1 MKRGPRID
9 TNRRFIMKSKRLV
22 RPTVIGALCVAIG
35 AAAGIAG
42 GSAATSSKSSD
53 RAAGV
58 QVRVGPGPIG
68 LGGGPP
74 VHSEAVVLNKARDG
88 FITVTTDAG
97 TVKSVSGDQLT
108 ITEGTK
114 ALTYKDA
121 TVTIPGDATIRR
133 NGAKAALG
141 DLKAGDHVIVSRS
154 SDGTFVGAFDS
165 QHRPPLVRK
174 HFGPPPGPPP
184 GLP

>member
-1 MKRGPRID
+1 
-9 TNRRFIMKSKRLV
+9 MKSKHMMRSI
-22 RPTVIGALCVAIG
+22 VIGALCVAVG

-42 GSAATSSKSSD
+42 GSAATSSKSSSKAKASE
-53 RAAGV
+53 RL
-58 QVRVGPGPIG
+58 RSHLRSYGPGPFK

-97 TVKSVSGDQLT
+97 VVKSISGDEVT

-114 ALTYKDA
+114 TLTYKDA
-121 TVTIPGDATIRR
+121 TVTIPGDATARR
-133 NGAKAALG
+133 NGSKAELG
-141 DLKAGDHVIVSRS
+141 DLKAGDHVVVSRS

-165 QHRPPLVRK
+165 QHQPP
-174 HFGPPPGPPP
+174 FGGRRHLGPPP
-184 GLP
+184 GLPGQPPPGLPGQP

>member
-1 MKRGPRID
+1 
-9 TNRRFIMKSKRLV
+9 MKSNHLWRNA
-22 RPTVIGALCVAIG
+22 VIGVLCAAIG

-42 GSAATSSKSSD
+42 SSASTSSKSSSKAA
-53 RAAGV
+53 RAANHD
-58 QVRVGPGPIG
+58 RPPLGPFR

-74 VHSEAVVLNKARDG
+74 VHSESVVLNKARDA

-133 NGAKAALG
+133 NGAKPALG

-154 SDGTFVGAFDS
+154 SDGTFVGPFDS

-174 HFGPPPGPPP
+174 HFGPP
-184 GLP
+184 

>member
-1 MKRGPRID
+1 
-9 TNRRFIMKSKRLV
+9 MKSKRLV

-42 GSAATSSKSSD
+42 GSAATSSKSSG
-53 RAAGV
+53 RVAGL
-58 QVRVGPGPIG
+58 QVRVGPGPFR

-97 TVKSVSGDQLT
+97 VVKSVSGDQLT
-108 ITEGTK
+108 VTEGTRT
-114 ALTYKDA
+114 LTYKEA
-121 TVTIPGDATIRR
+121 TVTIPSDATIRR

-165 QHRPPLVRK
+165 QHQPPFVGRG
-174 HFGPPPGPPP
+174 HFGPPPVPPP
-184 GLP
+184 GQP